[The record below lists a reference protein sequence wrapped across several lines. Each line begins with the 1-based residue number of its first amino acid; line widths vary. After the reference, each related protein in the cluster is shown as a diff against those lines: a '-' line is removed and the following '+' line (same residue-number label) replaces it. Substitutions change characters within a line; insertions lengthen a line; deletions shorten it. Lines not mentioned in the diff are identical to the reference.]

1 MFDNVLFDQ
10 QNWIMEVRTRR
21 METMLAHTFGMIFSV
36 LIFSVYTLGRGGAQ
50 ADWVQ
55 VAATLLLFGVV
66 YEILSWLFFN
76 LFNYFAA
83 RKTVEGDVVTVSAGE
98 PSQNIPKN

>member
-1 MFDNVLFDQ
+1 
-10 QNWIMEVRTRR
+10 MEGRTRR
-21 METMLAHTFGMIFSV
+21 METVLAHTFGMIFAV

-55 VAATLLLFGVV
+55 VAATLLLFGIV

-83 RKTVEGDVVTVSAGE
+83 RKLVEGDVVTVTAGE
-98 PSQNIPKN
+98 PSETLINK